1 MGKKERLRQRRAE
14 KEAERKAANLRE
26 RERQRNSGSET
37 LRRIISESELE
48 DQGEKD
54 HTRADRRKEKREAKS
69 RWEEG
74 TNLIDRQQ
82 YTGGSEMGR

>member
-1 MGKKERLRQRRAE
+1 MRQRRAE
-14 KEAERKAANLRE
+14 KEAERKEANLKE

-37 LRRIISESELE
+37 LRRIISESDPE
-48 DQGEKD
+48 DQKEKD

-82 YTGGSEMGR
+82 YTGGSEKGR